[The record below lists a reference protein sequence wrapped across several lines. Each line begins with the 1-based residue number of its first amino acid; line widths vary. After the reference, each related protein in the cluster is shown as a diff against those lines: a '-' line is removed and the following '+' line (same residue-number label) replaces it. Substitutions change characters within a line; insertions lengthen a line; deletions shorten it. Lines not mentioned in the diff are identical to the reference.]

1 MSRKPRYPQVGGRE
15 QLPTPTPHRMTLAHQ
30 GGGCSCLLLV
40 SASCPLVGQRMP
52 SVEGGGKQGAGK
64 QPSGRAGAVP
74 HSAEGSV
81 GVPASM
87 LMIVSA
93 SLFVSSLAAPNFW
106 AFHLLLWRGRI
117 LR

>member
-1 MSRKPRYPQVGGRE
+1 MSRKPRYPQAGGRE
-15 QLPTPTPHRMTLAHQ
+15 QLPHHAPPQDISPSRLWVFLPDLCVCQ
-30 GGGCSCLLLV
+30 L
-40 SASCPLVGQRMP
+40 PLMGQRTP
-52 SVEGGGKQGAGK
+52 SVEGGGKQGSGE
-64 QPSGRAGAVP
+64 QPSGRAGALP
-74 HSAEGSV
+74 HTLEGSV

-106 AFHLLLWRGRI
+106 AFHLLLWRDRI